1 MARNTVFLIDALGE
15 GWQHEITDDMRI
27 EPRADVVRGLT
38 ARRYM
43 QMMRFFPSDPH
54 TDILAALAAGMSLAD
69 AAGAVGMSQRQI
81 KNSIHDFLARL
92 PGAVAQQTFLPPP
105 RPVATS
111 LHIERRP
118 RSRRGRPPKDRKAL
132 PPPQA
137 QAVLPF

>member
-1 MARNTVFLIDALGE
+1 
-15 GWQHEITDDMRI
+15 
-27 EPRADVVRGLT
+27 
-38 ARRYM
+38 
-43 QMMRFFPSDPH
+43 
-54 TDILAALAAGMSLAD
+54 MSLAD